1 MLFYVVII
9 QSLSRVWLFV
19 TPWTAACQSSLSFS
33 IFRSLLKFMSSDA
46 IQPSQPLL
54 PPSSPALKL
63 SSSRV
68 FSNELALCIWWPKYW
83 TFSISSSNEYS
94 RLISFRIYWF
104 DLLVVQETLKSLL
117 QHHSL
122 KASILKE
129 QGISFMR
136 GEVMSQAWNQW
147 QSLLHPFHWLEFS
160 YVVTP
165 IGKRGW
171 GMTMS
176 FRVKRR
182 ESDLGGSS
190 QPVST
195 MTILFKYLFSMKP
208 SLITLYKTAATLQLH
223 SIFSSCFIFFPFCST
238 YCSARI
244 SVFHFLILFIVWNV
258 SSMRARIGTYIH
270 CHIIGN

>member
-1 MLFYVVII
+1 MLFYVVVI

-33 IFRSLLKFMSSDA
+33 IFRSLLKLMSSESVM
-46 IQPSQPLL
+46 PSNHLNFCCPFLLL
-54 PPSSPALKL
+54 PSIFPAAGFFPMSWLFASSGQSIGPSASVLPKSIQGWFPLEFTDLISLL
-63 SSSRV
+63 SRRLSRV
-68 FSNELALCIWWPKYW
+68 FSSTTDWKHQFLKNR
-83 TFSISSSNEYS
+83 EYHLWGV
-94 RLISFRIYWF
+94 RLWAR
-104 DLLVVQETLKSLL
+104 L
-117 QHHSL
+117 
-122 KASILKE
+122 
-129 QGISFMR
+129 GIS
-136 GEVMSQAWNQW
+136 E
-147 QSLLHPFHWLEFS
+147 SLLHPFHWLEFS

-223 SIFSSCFIFFPFCST
+223 SIFSSCFIFFP
-238 YCSARI
+238 
-244 SVFHFLILFIVWNV
+244 SVALTALPESVYFTSLSYSL
-258 SSMRARIGTYIH
+258 SGM
-270 CHIIGN
+270 